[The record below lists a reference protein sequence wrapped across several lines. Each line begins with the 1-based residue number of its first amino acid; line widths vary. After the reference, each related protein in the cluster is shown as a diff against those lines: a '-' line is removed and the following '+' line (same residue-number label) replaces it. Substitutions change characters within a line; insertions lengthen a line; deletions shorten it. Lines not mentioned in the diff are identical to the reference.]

1 MLLSKDMPGKSFRGP
16 LPALTASQKSLS
28 ERLRADVSHLAVD
41 IGERN
46 LDRPAELVKTRDW
59 IESRMRSLGYTV
71 TRQNFK
77 VRGKTVS
84 NLECSFHQGHGPVVV
99 VGAHYDSARGCPAAN
114 DNGSGVA
121 SLLALAELLKASKA
135 PIRFVAFVNEEPPY
149 FQSEKMGS
157 LVYAQHC
164 QKRGDKIK
172 SMVSLETMGCY
183 SDRSKSQRYPPP
195 LSLSYPSQ
203 GNFIA
208 FIGNTNSGDLVK
220 SAVKSF
226 RSHAKFPSEGGA
238 LPDALPGV
246 GWSDHWS
253 FWQIGVPALMVTDTA
268 PFRYDEYHKAT
279 DTPEKLDYDRLARV
293 VEAVAKV
300 LLDLAK

>member
-1 MLLSKDMPGKSFRGP
+1 MLLSKDMPGKSFQGP
-16 LPALTASQKSLS
+16 LPVLTSSQKSLS
-28 ERLRADVSHLAVD
+28 AKLKADVTHLAVD

-46 LDRPAELVKTRDW
+46 LDRPTELAKTRDW
-59 IESRMRSLGYTV
+59 IESRFRSLGYKV
-71 TRQNFK
+71 VRQDFK

-84 NLECSFHQGHGPVVV
+84 NLECSITQGDGPVVV

-121 SLLALAELLKASKA
+121 SLLALAERLKGSKA

-149 FQSEKMGS
+149 FQTEKMGS
-157 LVYAQHC
+157 LVYALHC

-183 SDRSKSQRYPPP
+183 SDQSKSQRYPPP

-208 FIGNTNSGDLVK
+208 FIGNTKSGDLVK

-238 LPDALPGV
+238 IPDALPGV

-253 FWQIGVPALMVTDTA
+253 FWQIGVPAVMVTDTA
-268 PFRYDEYHKAT
+268 PFRYDDYHKVS

-293 VEAVAKV
+293 VEGVGQV